1 MSMPNEIKPQDNS
14 AQRDE
19 KFANDAKEQLIV
31 AEQSAKQGEASAAEA
46 AVLTAWDNMRS
57 AYKGEI
63 PADKV
68 TEFISVVDQALGS
81 LPTKGSVL
89 ESLEKEKNRDPEA
102 IKQTQGLVM
111 EALKAVKEKN
121 WDKFKLLKVDTGT
134 SAPGASKVMYDAYQ
148 SHVKTYHGAVTPK
161 GFERFAK
168 AAAAINKEFPF
179 NFGEKADRWLGQSLR
194 LAQSMKLPQNP
205 KEDYRTE
212 FAANLVQTIY
222 NILAYQSEHRTAD
235 EAGKEYRSYIG
246 HGPMGG
252 GLRRLNTLTRDL
264 EKYLDPAWMTE
275 FRLLSDELDKETS
288 KSGAQKGES
297 GAVKVDKKG
306 Y

>member
-179 NFGEKADRWLGQSLR
+179 NFGEKADR
-194 LAQSMKLPQNP
+194 
-205 KEDYRTE
+205 
-212 FAANLVQTIY
+212 QT
-222 NILAYQSEHRTAD
+222 
-235 EAGKEYRSYIG
+235 
-246 HGPMGG
+246 
-252 GLRRLNTLTRDL
+252 
-264 EKYLDPAWMTE
+264 
-275 FRLLSDELDKETS
+275 
-288 KSGAQKGES
+288 
-297 GAVKVDKKG
+297 
-306 Y
+306 

>member
-1 MSMPNEIKPQDNS
+1 MPNAIKPQGNS
-14 AQRDE
+14 IQRDE
-19 KFANDAKEQLIV
+19 KFVNDAKEQLKIT
-31 AEQSAKQGEASAAEA
+31 EQSAKQGDAHAAEV
-46 AVLTAWDNMRS
+46 AVLTAWDDMRL
-57 AYKGEI
+57 AYNGEI
-63 PADKV
+63 PADKL
-68 TEFISVVDQALGS
+68 TEFTSVVDQALGGLS
-81 LPTKGSVL
+81 VKSSVL
-89 ESLEKEKNRDPEA
+89 DSLGKEQNRDPEA
-102 IKQTQGLVM
+102 IKQTQELIM

-121 WDKFKLLKVDTGT
+121 WDKFKLLKVDSGA
-134 SAPGASKVMYDAYQ
+134 SVPGASRIMYDAYQ

-161 GFERFAK
+161 GFDRFAK

-235 EAGKEYRSYIG
+235 EAGKEYRSFIG

-264 EKYLDPAWMTE
+264 EKYLDPVWMTE

-297 GAVKVDKKG
+297 GGVKVDRKG